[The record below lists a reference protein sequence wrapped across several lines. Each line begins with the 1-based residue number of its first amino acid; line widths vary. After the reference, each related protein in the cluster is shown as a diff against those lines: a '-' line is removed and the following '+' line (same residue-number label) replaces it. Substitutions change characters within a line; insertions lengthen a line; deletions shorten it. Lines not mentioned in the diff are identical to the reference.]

1 MKQLTTTK
9 LVSLLLAMIYL
20 ATGCSISRESSG
32 SPEVSQE
39 MILGSGTSLA
49 NDLMVNLYSE
59 DVRLVLS
66 VIPHPYPYG
75 VELATE
81 LGREEL
87 IYDLL
92 LQQEI
97 DTFDFEMP
105 LDTYDEFRDFVLVTY
120 PLLQNA
126 GYVPRNYTP
135 TSVDVYSD
143 GVFIVNYDVCDN
155 YYMKDGGICAVF
167 YLGDGSL
174 LSMQTWTGEKLRGK
188 TP

>member
-9 LVSLLLAMIYL
+9 LVSLLLAMVL
-20 ATGCSISRESSG
+20 LVAGCSAPG
-32 SPEVSQE
+32 EVSVPTE
-39 MILGSGTSLA
+39 SLPAAIGDPTASLSDGILSNAHRDFGLSIP
-49 NDLMVNLYSE
+49 
-59 DVRLVLS
+59 VRHRA
-66 VIPHPYPYG
+66 HPCDQIKVAAEPK
-75 VELATE
+75 E
-81 LGREEL
+81 EEL
-87 IYDLL
+87 IYDPL

-105 LDTYDEFRDFVLVTY
+105 LDTYDEFLGFLLATY

>member
-1 MKQLTTTK
+1 MKQLTTKK
-9 LVSLLLAMIYL
+9 LVSLFLAMIYL

-126 GYVPRNYTP
+126 GYVPQNYTP
-135 TSVDVYSD
+135 AYIVVYSD
-143 GVFIVNYDVCDN
+143 DVFVVKYQICDKNDVRASE
-155 YYMKDGGICAVF
+155 ISATF
-167 YLGDGSL
+167 YLGDGTL
-174 LSMQTWTGEKLRGK
+174 LSVENSTG
-188 TP
+188 